1 MQVRVLP
8 TQHLVTLCRCFAE
21 TKRCSFRSG
30 CCSHWRLG
38 GSQPLRG
45 PSGRLWPGSLGGVKR
60 RCLVDCRKANC
71 TEDGGSTPP
80 PTLGAIPPPT
90 TQETTNSWPLVSFF
104 GNRCSCSRRAQK
116 SRAGVPALEMQ
127 CDGARLAVTQQVG
140 VRFPPSPY
148 GMLRNIHRNQAVVLP
163 EVWGGCRARMAVQG
177 RAVRHGRV
185 QAGRP
190 PIAG

>member
-1 MQVRVLP
+1 MSLPGGNSPGPRKLKVVPVAQLVGRATPEGPNGERTQVRILP
-8 TQHLVTLCRCFAE
+8 GIICRCSVV
-21 TKRCSFRSG
+21 TRRCSFRSG
-30 CCSHWRLG
+30 CCSHWRRG

-90 TQETTNSWPLVSFF
+90 TQETTNSWPLVSVF

-140 VRFPPSPY
+140 VRFPPSP
-148 GMLRNIHRNQAVVLP
+148 
-163 EVWGGCRARMAVQG
+163 
-177 RAVRHGRV
+177 
-185 QAGRP
+185 
-190 PIAG
+190 